1 MIASFTITN
10 YLSISEPLTLSF
22 ETRKKYDD
30 KDVTVTRMKDGKR
43 LLKTAIIYGSNNTG
57 KSNITKAL
65 DQFCR
70 LMTEVPADPS
80 TRLNIKKFAYDP
92 QVYDDM
98 PTTFSMDFYVNGLRY
113 KMTVQ
118 IHYGVIFDEVL
129 QAYLTAKPSTIYHRF
144 YDKEGDKIK
153 VDFGEKVGLSL
164 KSQNS
169 LAAMTHNNATMLA
182 TYGQASLE
190 RCLMKDAYD
199 YFRTRFTGTFTSV
212 KTMLNYA
219 KELLAHDNDGKVKMY
234 FEYMLK
240 QVDFDIHSLSL
251 RGSGDSKELV
261 FIHEQNGIKLE
272 VPEME
277 DGGGMRRYI
286 GMCAWLYRQI
296 VSPCMVCLDGL
307 DKELHHKKRSYFFRC
322 FLYNTRKESQLLFTT
337 HSFRLLEKDYI
348 PRDVIHVTKFGE
360 YNSTILKPIR
370 QMGIHSNVSLVS
382 AYDEGKIDE
391 FPIIGDHILDLSF
404 LGLSKETKAA
414 VEDK

>member
-1 MIASFTITN
+1 MRDG
-10 YLSISEPLTLSF
+10 
-22 ETRKKYDD
+22 RK
-30 KDVTVTRMKDGKR
+30 

-57 KSNITKAL
+57 KSNITKAF

-92 QVYDDM
+92 QIYDDM
-98 PTTFSMDFYVNGLRY
+98 PTLFSMEFYVNGLRY

-118 IHYGVIFDEVL
+118 VHYGVIFDEVL
-129 QAYLTAKPSTIYHRF
+129 QVYLSAKASTVYHRF

-153 VDFGEKVGLSL
+153 VVFGEKIGLSL

-169 LAAMTHNNATMLA
+169 LVSMTHNNATMLA

-190 RCLMKDAYD
+190 LCLMKDAYD
-199 YFRTRFTGTFTSV
+199 YFRSRFTGTFTSV

-219 KELLAHDNDGKVKMY
+219 KELLAHDEDGKVKMY

-251 RGSGDSKELV
+251 RGSGDTKELV

-322 FLYNTRKESQLLFTT
+322 FQYNTRKESQLLFTT

-348 PRDVIHVTKFGE
+348 PRDVIHVTKFGVF
-360 YNSTILKPIR
+360 NSTVLKPVR
-370 QMGIHSNVSLVS
+370 KMGVTNKESLVN
-382 AYDEGKIDE
+382 AYDEGRIDE
-391 FPIIGDHILDLSF
+391 FPIIGSHVLDLGF
-404 LGLSKETKAA
+404 LGLPMEEEKQEKRGVK
-414 VEDK
+414 VESPN